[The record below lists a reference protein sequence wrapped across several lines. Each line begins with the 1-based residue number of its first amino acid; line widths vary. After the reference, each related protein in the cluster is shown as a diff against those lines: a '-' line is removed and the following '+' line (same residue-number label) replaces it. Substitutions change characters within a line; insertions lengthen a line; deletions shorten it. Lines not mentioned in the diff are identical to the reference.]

1 MDKTETDLRLWIEE
15 KVSNILSKLPH
26 EKQLLAM
33 GYLAGLA
40 ADATLQEEKP
50 EQQPPAP

>member
-1 MDKTETDLRLWIEE
+1 MSDADTELQLWVEE
-15 KVSNILSKLPH
+15 QVNKLFDKLPH

-33 GYLAGLA
+33 GYLTGLA

-50 EQQPPAP
+50 EQQSPAP